1 MLKARGAN
9 STWHRRRVM
18 TSSLVTRNKTQPGD
32 AINHKL
38 LKFGKWNQLMKSK
51 GANWREF
58 ATKELGSR
66 TSTHKRINKHSDT
79 HARTHSEHLRFLHDA
94 KWVAKPGSSCILC
107 ECSILWPISG
117 KKTFQTYLYCT
128 GRQKREHVFCVRIR
142 FTLTRFR
149 ISSCL
154 GELCEMV
161 TRWQCY
167 GCKSHLLHCHLQRY
181 CLQLRLLSHPCLV
194 SPRPG
199 SIKHSTL
206 SFFPLFNYS
215 ILIPQNAERTKP
227 LVLQE
232 HWMSTANNDM
242 D

>member
-1 MLKARGAN
+1 MLKARGAD
-9 STWHRRRVM
+9 STWHRCRVM
-18 TSSLVTRNKTQPGD
+18 TSSLVTRNKTQPED
-32 AINHKL
+32 AINLKL
-38 LKFGKWNQLMKSK
+38 LRFGKWNQLMKSK
-51 GANWREF
+51 GANWRDF
-58 ATKELGSR
+58 AAKKLGSR

-79 HARTHSEHLRFLHDA
+79 HARTVSISDFYMMQSEWQSILH
-94 KWVAKPGSSCILC
+94 

-128 GRQKREHVFCVRIR
+128 GRQKREHAFCVRIR
-142 FTLTRFR
+142 FTHTRFR
-149 ISSCL
+149 IPSCL

-161 TRWQCY
+161 TRWRRY
-167 GCKSHLLHCHLQRY
+167 GCKSHLLHCHLERY
-181 CLQLRLLSHPCLV
+181 CLQLRLLSYSCLV

-227 LVLQE
+227 PVLQKR
-232 HWMSTANNDM
+232 WMSTASNNM